1 MEVPDLLENVLL
13 RAGNPVQCSAVSRLW
28 KGRSSALRATQT
40 SLTVS
45 FPKSFGTLSTV
56 QDSDERRERVRKSS
70 SAGTFMASHPLVKEV
85 LIIGGE
91 GMNIVNDINYMMNFY
106 GEGGGAEKLQKLELT
121 GIVSGIHCNE
131 FNKFI

>member
-1 MEVPDLLENVLL
+1 MFRSFSVVE
-13 RAGNPVQCSAVSRLW
+13 GSIVSLARYTNIPY
-28 KGRSSALRATQT
+28 R
-40 SLTVS
+40 
-45 FPKSFGTLSTV
+45 GTLSTV
-56 QDSDERRERVRKSS
+56 QDSEERRERVRKSS